1 MPSAMYT
8 CSHPLDMYSTH
19 RSEKKKKIRKKQS
32 IIILWA
38 YLYRSCFWLIKG
50 HFCRFIMEMCVYTPV
65 RIPILCTSIDTN
77 FPKSHAKKQYG
88 KNILI
93 IISYYRHSAGIQFE
107 W

>member
-1 MPSAMYT
+1 
-8 CSHPLDMYSTH
+8 
-19 RSEKKKKIRKKQS
+19 
-32 IIILWA
+32 
-38 YLYRSCFWLIKG
+38 
-50 HFCRFIMEMCVYTPV
+50 MEMCVYTPV

-93 IISYYRHSAGIQFE
+93 IISYYRHRAGIQFE